1 MQSSKV
7 DAGDSLV
14 EGCALDAGELLLL
27 LGGLARSVT
36 TSEGTGTP
44 WGTTADLRSVGEN
57 AESVL
62 IAQRNEDHSV
72 VSKGRNG
79 VQGSD
84 FLPAALSTGGDE
96 NADVF
101 AVEFTLCPETA
112 GGVDECLPLA
122 REVTITSGDT
132 EEESIEFRQLGSG
145 DDGVCGLWRGVHGRE
160 NCLGESLRDLVDG
173 GVSPSS
179 FNTLELL
186 FGELGDMTV
195 QRVDNDSDVRGH
207 CCCLKVVV
215 REECCVG
222 GVCCDREEEEMDE
235 DGGSC

>member
-72 VSKGRNG
+72 VGKGRNG
-79 VQGSD
+79 VEGSD
-84 FLPAALSTGGDE
+84 FLPTALSTSGDE

-112 GGVDECLPLA
+112 GGVDECLPLT

-145 DDGVCGLWRGVHGRE
+145 DDGVCTLWRGVHGRE
-160 NCLGESLRDLVDG
+160 NCVGESLRDLVDG
-173 GVSPSS
+173 GFSPSG
-179 FNTLELL
+179 FNTLFFPLRQA
-186 FGELGDMTV
+186 G
-195 QRVDNDSDVRGH
+195 
-207 CCCLKVVV
+207 
-215 REECCVG
+215 
-222 GVCCDREEEEMDE
+222 
-235 DGGSC
+235 